1 MKIYF
6 EFVFL
11 LNFLLDFMILYGTK
25 RLLKINKS
33 LKRILLGSMIG
44 SLTTILLYIKI
55 DSLSLFLLKGIFS
68 ILMNVIS
75 FGKKDLLRNTFYFYT
90 ISILIGGSIYLL
102 DINKNYYLQIIIV
115 LIITPI
121 LILILI
127 KEFHKNRGILENK
140 YLVDITIHKKIYH
153 LEGFIDTGNQL
164 TSPIK
169 KEGVILVNL
178 KVSSKKIIY
187 VPYRALNTEGVI
199 PCIRADKIEINHKT
213 FNNYLIGLAKEKF
226 KIEGANCI
234 LPNKIKEELC

>member
-25 RLLKINKS
+25 RLLKRNKP
-33 LKRILLGSMIG
+33 LKRIFFGSILGSF
-44 SLTTILLYIKI
+44 TTILLYIKI
-55 DSLSLFLLKGIFS
+55 NSIILFLLKGLFS
-68 ILMNVIS
+68 ILMNLIS
-75 FGKKDLLRNTFYFYT
+75 FGKKELLKNIFYFYT

-102 DINKNYYLQIIIV
+102 DIHNNYCLQMII
-115 LIITPI
+115 LLLLTPI
-121 LILILI
+121 LIFIMI
-127 KEFHKNRGILENK
+127 KELVRDRKIIDNK

-178 KVSSKKIIY
+178 KVTSKKIIY
-187 VPYRALNTEGVI
+187 VPYKALNTEGVI
-199 PCIRADKIEINHKT
+199 PCIRADNIVINKKSYNH
-213 FNNYLIGLAKEKF
+213 YLIGLARDKF
-226 KIEGANCI
+226 EIEGANCI
-234 LPNKIKEELC
+234 LPNKLKEELC